1 MNLSIGPFSIPS
13 LPQIPIP
20 AFLKQVVGGAL
31 VIRSGEVL
39 LLSMRGPK
47 VVSRVRVPIEGTET
61 QHLAQAVQKALSTAA
76 LKTKRLAVA
85 VPPQDVLF
93 RFFTVPMVPKTEWD
107 SVVQFEARKYIPF
120 KIDTLIWDYRVVPS
134 KGSNKLEVVFAAI
147 QREAFRR
154 IHDVLVSSGIQT
166 IVVEPTTLS
175 LARLVATEKNKPAT
189 EFVCIVDLEQDRAH
203 IAIIKDQTPYL
214 TRDCSLQA
222 SPEMPTLPQAPQAG
236 LEGPIAEA
244 GGVTAPVPADSTSI
258 PPAASAQPDMDQRA
272 QRLLTELSVSMDF
285 FTREYPSTQ
294 VAKVILFGEE
304 TLVGPWCRALS
315 DRLRCSVELGS
326 GLVAQHVPAE
336 TPLSFASAVG
346 LIAGTRDQHGF
357 WLDFLKRAP
366 VKAPTKTSM
375 TAQAKATTANAQAKV
390 LALLKTPKAMV
401 MGALFAGLLA
411 CFAFMQSQDVA
422 AVKSRLGQLM
432 QSRSKAAS
440 QLAHM
445 SPADVK
451 SLKDKATNQLAL
463 LKHMIDQRMSVAAKL
478 DALVRILPDGV
489 WFMGLT
495 FEDRPD
501 AAGRSQPRL
510 SLNGACFLGDSAK
523 ELSAIQQLEE
533 QVKRS
538 EALFRGFQMARV
550 GQITVQTNA
559 QQEYTFQTFQLDCN
573 SSRNL

>member
-1 MNLSIGPFSIPS
+1 MNLSIGKFSIPS
-13 LPQIPIP
+13 LPQLPIP
-20 AFLKQVVGGAL
+20 SFLKSEVGGAL

-39 LLSMRGPK
+39 LLSMRGAK
-47 VVSRVRVPIEGTET
+47 VVNRVRVPIEGTEN

-154 IHDVLVSSGIQT
+154 VHDVLVSSGVQT
-166 IVVEPTTLS
+166 IVVEPSTLS
-175 LARLVATEKNKPAT
+175 VARLVATDKSKPST
-189 EFVCIVDLEQDRAH
+189 EFICIVDMEQEGAH

-222 SPEMPTLPQAPQAG
+222 SSEVSTLPQAPQVG
-236 LEGPIAEA
+236 VGGPIVETSGAVIPA
-244 GGVTAPVPADSTSI
+244 PADTTSMA
-258 PPAASAQPDMDQRA
+258 PEASAQPDMDQRA

-285 FTREYPSTQ
+285 FLREYPSTQ
-294 VAKVILFGEE
+294 VNKVILFGEE

-326 GLVAQHVPAE
+326 SLVAQHVPSE
-336 TPLSFASAVG
+336 VPLSFASAVG
-346 LIAGTRDQHGF
+346 LLAGTKDQRGF

-366 VKAPTKTSM
+366 MKPVTKTSM
-375 TAQAKATTANAQAKV
+375 AAQAKASTADVQAKAI
-390 LALLKTPKAMV
+390 ALLKTPQAM
-401 MGALFAGLLA
+401 MTGAVFAGLLA
-411 CFAFMQSQDVA
+411 CFAFLQSQQVADV
-422 AVKSRLGQLM
+422 KGRLNQLV
-432 QSRSKAAS
+432 QARTKTTS
-440 QLAHM
+440 QLATM
-445 SPADVK
+445 SVADVK

-463 LKHMIDQRMSVAAKL
+463 LKQMIDQRMSVATKL

-501 AAGRSQPRL
+501 AGGRSQFRL
-510 SLNGACFLGDSAK
+510 SLNGACFLGDSTK
-523 ELSAIQQLEE
+523 ELSAIQQFEE
-533 QVKRS
+533 QVKRN
-538 EALFRGFQMARV
+538 ETLFQGFQTARV
-550 GQITVQTNA
+550 GQINMQA
-559 QQEYTFQTFQLDCN
+559 YASSQYTFQTFQLDCN
-573 SSRNL
+573 SSKNL